1 MRKLRIAAMVLLALM
16 VSVFKVSTVAQSA
29 ADYKAKCQMCYGATG
44 IGDTPMGK
52 KLNTKDSLIR
62 GAEEDRRRAR
72 EIHQRWSQ

>member
-1 MRKLRIAAMVLLALM
+1 